1 MKVLSAQ
8 PIVTKGFTSF
18 SVYLLGDWTAQVSRR
33 PFHLTYASLHMPYA
47 FLPNTRHTVLQSL
60 YLLLHATLFGP
71 LLPSPGLLL
80 TRLLPCSSHRSMRA
94 SRWRRLTAGGWRA
107 QPSPG

>member
-18 SVYLLGDWTAQVSRR
+18 SVYLLGDWTAQVSRIS
-33 PFHLTYASLHMPYA
+33 FHCSYASLHMPYA

-60 YLLLHATLFGP
+60 YLPTACHSLWSPSSPPPACFSHASSRA
-71 LLPSPGLLL
+71 LPTDL
-80 TRLLPCSSHRSMRA
+80 
-94 SRWRRLTAGGWRA
+94 
-107 QPSPG
+107 